1 MKTLNNP
8 RLRTNT
14 APRQLAAIIL
24 IASIAGFTALPHDQA
39 QAQPVRQPSAVAA
52 PAENADLMR
61 TLAELRDKVARLET
75 EVQKHQPHPAAPG
88 ADAAGMS
95 MNTPAKP
102 PMSSMSAGGMGMM
115 DMDGMK
121 GGGMGM
127 GMDKMK
133 MVNMGGGG
141 GGSGS
146 SMAPMPGGGMSM
158 MDMMG
163 MMKGMNTMGSKGGFQ
178 AMNSPSALPGFPGAS
193 HLYHI
198 GATGFFLDHPQHV
211 TLTTA
216 QKTALNQ
223 AKEQAAL
230 SKNTSDRQVE
240 QAEQEL
246 WELTSADQPD
256 AAKIE
261 AKVREIENLRADAR
275 LTFIRSVGDASK
287 LLTDQQRKILTG
299 FAPPVSAAPAA
310 APMAPMKD
318 M

>member
-1 MKTLNNP
+1 MKTLNTP

-14 APRQLAAIIL
+14 APRRLAAIIL
-24 IASIAGFTALPHDQA
+24 IACIAGFSVLPRAQA
-39 QAQPVRQPSAVAA
+39 QAQPAHQPSAVSA
-52 PAENADLMR
+52 PAGGAEVMR
-61 TLAELRDKVARLET
+61 SLSELRDKVARLEA
-75 EVQKHQPHPAAPG
+75 EVQKHQTHPAAPG
-88 ADAAGMS
+88 AGAAGMS

-102 PMSSMSAGGMGMM
+102 PMSGMSSGGMGMM

-133 MVNMGGGG
+133 MMNMGAGGG
-141 GGSGS
+141 AGA
-146 SMAPMPGGGMSM
+146 SMAPMTGGGMSM

-163 MMKGMNTMGSKGGFQ
+163 MMKGMDMMGSKGGMQ
-178 AMNSPSALPGFPGAS
+178 GMNTPSALPGFPGAS

-198 GATGFFLDHPQHV
+198 GASGFFLDHPQHV

-216 QKTALNQ
+216 QQTALNQ

-230 SKNTSDRQVE
+230 AKNTSDRQVE

-261 AKVREIENLRADAR
+261 AKVRDIEKLRADAR
-275 LTFIRSVGDASK
+275 LTFIRSVGEAA
-287 LLTDQQRKILTG
+287 KILTDEQRKVLVG
-299 FAPPVSAAPAA
+299 ETQPGGQAGAPAHQHK
-310 APMAPMKD
+310 P
-318 M
+318 

>member
-1 MKTLNNP
+1 
-8 RLRTNT
+8 
-14 APRQLAAIIL
+14 
-24 IASIAGFTALPHDQA
+24 
-39 QAQPVRQPSAVAA
+39 
-52 PAENADLMR
+52 MR
-61 TLAELRDKVARLET
+61 SLSELRDKVARLEA
-75 EVQKHQPHPAAPG
+75 EVQKHQTHPAAPG
-88 ADAAGMS
+88 AGAAGMS

-102 PMSSMSAGGMGMM
+102 PMSGMSSGGMGMM

-133 MVNMGGGG
+133 MMNMGAGGG
-141 GGSGS
+141 AGA
-146 SMAPMPGGGMSM
+146 SMAPMTGGGMSM

-163 MMKGMNTMGSKGGFQ
+163 MMKGMDMMGSKGGMQ
-178 AMNSPSALPGFPGAS
+178 GMNTPSALPGFPGAS

-198 GATGFFLDHPQHV
+198 GASGFFLDHPQHV

-216 QKTALNQ
+216 QQTALNQ

-230 SKNTSDRQVE
+230 AKNTSDRQVE

-261 AKVREIENLRADAR
+261 AKVRDIEKLRADAR
-275 LTFIRSVGDASK
+275 LTFIRSVGEAA
-287 LLTDQQRKILTG
+287 KILTDEQRKVLVG
-299 FAPPVSAAPAA
+299 ETQPGGQAGAPAHQHK
-310 APMAPMKD
+310 P
-318 M
+318 

>member
-1 MKTLNNP
+1 MKTLNTP

-14 APRQLAAIIL
+14 APRRLAAIIL
-24 IASIAGFTALPHDQA
+24 IACIAGFSALPRAQA
-39 QAQPVRQPSAVAA
+39 QAQPAHQPSAVSA
-52 PAENADLMR
+52 PAGGAEVMR
-61 TLAELRDKVARLET
+61 SLSELRDKVARLEA
-75 EVQKHQPHPAAPG
+75 EVQKHQTHPAAPG
-88 ADAAGMS
+88 AGAAGMS

-102 PMSSMSAGGMGMM
+102 PMSGMSSGGMGMM

-133 MVNMGGGG
+133 MMNMGAGGG
-141 GGSGS
+141 AGA

-163 MMKGMNTMGSKGGFQ
+163 MMKGMDMMGTMGGMQG
-178 AMNSPSALPGFPGAS
+178 MNAPSALPGFPGAS

-198 GATGFFLDHPQHV
+198 GATGFFLDHPRHI

-216 QKTALNQ
+216 QQTALNQ

-230 SKNTSDRQVE
+230 AKNTSDRQME

-261 AKVREIENLRADAR
+261 AKVRDIEKLRSDAR
-275 LTFIRSVGDASK
+275 LAFIRSVGEAA
-287 LLTDQQRKILTG
+287 KILTDDQRKVLVG
-299 FAPPVSAAPAA
+299 ETQPGGQAGGPAHQHK
-310 APMAPMKD
+310 P
-318 M
+318 